1 MILARGREE
10 KSRNPREDFRLER
23 SLGYEMIGIKGQC
36 SRDAMQL
43 GEIANPSRSPF
54 YVTQF
59 RLHVNR
65 NSDRC
70 V

>member
-10 KSRNPREDFRLER
+10 RSRNPREDFRLER
-23 SLGYEMIGIKGQC
+23 SLEVIGIKGQC